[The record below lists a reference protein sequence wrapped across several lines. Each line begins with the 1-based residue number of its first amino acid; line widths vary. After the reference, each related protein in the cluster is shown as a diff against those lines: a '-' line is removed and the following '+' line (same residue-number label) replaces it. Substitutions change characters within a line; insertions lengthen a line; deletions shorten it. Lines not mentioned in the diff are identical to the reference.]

1 MIILGVDPSLSNTGY
16 GLLESINN
24 KLRPIEGGVIKTAS
38 SDPLSK
44 RLAIISKE
52 FIQIIDNFSP
62 DVIAVEDLHSRPKF
76 AKTSILMGHARGVIL
91 SSAGVRD
98 IDVFDYQP
106 TQAKNI
112 VTGSGRADKKQVMLS
127 VSKILNNEN
136 LLKNEHVADAFSIAI
151 RHSIINK
158 SNSKY
163 KWLVLSKV
171 KY

>member
-91 SSAGVRD
+91 SSAGVRG

-151 RHSIINK
+151 CHSIINK

-163 KWLVLSKV
+163 K
-171 KY
+171 

>member
-16 GLLESINN
+16 GVLESLDN
-24 KLRPIEGGVIKTAS
+24 KLRPIEGGVIRTKS
-38 SDPLSK
+38 SDTLTK

-52 FIQIIDNFSP
+52 FSQIIENFLP
-62 DVIAVEDLHSRPKF
+62 NVIAVEDLHSRPKF

-91 SSAGVRD
+91 SAAG
-98 IDVFDYQP
+98 IKNIEVFDYQP

-151 RHSIINK
+151 CHSIINK
-158 SNSKY
+158 SKF
-163 KWLVLSKV
+163 K
-171 KY
+171 

>member
-98 IDVFDYQP
+98 IEVFDYQP

-127 VSKILNNEN
+127 VSKILNND
-136 LLKNEHVADAFSIAI
+136 L
-151 RHSIINK
+151 
-158 SNSKY
+158 
-163 KWLVLSKV
+163 
-171 KY
+171 